1 MVNIMD
7 MQYVKYL
14 LMTMV
19 IMAIIMTIY
28 FAIITIIDSKKLA
41 EISKEH
47 KHSILEET
55 SILLLNDIPIDTIE
69 VLYDFYGAEFVVEDG
84 LVTEISSRIKD

>member
-1 MVNIMD
+1 MD

-14 LMTMV
+14 LLTMV

-47 KHSILEET
+47 KHSILEEA

-69 VLYDFYGAEFVVEDG
+69 VLYDFYGAEFVIEDG
-84 LVTEISSRIKD
+84 FVTEISSRIKD

>member
-14 LMTMV
+14 LLTMV

-47 KHSILEET
+47 KHSILEEA

-69 VLYDFYGAEFVVEDG
+69 VLYDFYGAEFVIEDG
-84 LVTEISSRIKD
+84 FVTEISSRIKD

>member
-1 MVNIMD
+1 MD

-14 LMTMV
+14 LLTMV

-41 EISKEH
+41 EISKKH
-47 KHSILEET
+47 KHSILEEA

-69 VLYDFYGAEFVVEDG
+69 VLYDFYGAEFVIEDG
-84 LVTEISSRIKD
+84 FVTEFNSRIKD